1 MAVSKRLRYEVL
13 RRDGH
18 KCRYCGHTASDTE
31 LAVDH
36 VIPKSLGG
44 PDHPSNLVTSC
55 VDCNLG
61 KATTIPD
68 LVSLPDVD
76 EGELNRL
83 RKSVSKLP
91 SGGEADVFPYI
102 WFVESFID
110 SLVAALSGKPEAHRL
125 AYDAMWASFPE
136 AHCLYVKTLAEI
148 GDFDEAEEAALN
160 ELTERSAWFMRR
172 LEATRQSM
180 VGV

>member
-1 MAVSKRLRYEVL
+1 M
-13 RRDGH
+13 
-18 KCRYCGHTASDTE
+18 
-31 LAVDH
+31 
-36 VIPKSLGG
+36 
-44 PDHPSNLVTSC
+44 

-91 SGGEADVFPYI
+91 SGGEADGVPYI
-102 WFVESFID
+102 WVLGAFIN
-110 SLVAALSGKPEAHRL
+110 SPLAGLSGEAETHRL
-125 AYDAMWASFPE
+125 ACDAMWASFPE
-136 AHCLYVKTLAEI
+136 AHCLYEKTLAEI